1 MSNASAVSDP
11 DASSQPKAY
20 LVQERD
26 AEIIA
31 GNGSRLWLLADASDC
46 CGALGANRLRLEAGA
61 AGAKPHYHAR
71 SSEAFY
77 VLDGVLRMVVDGEA
91 VSVER
96 GGLVVI
102 PPGVVHSFG
111 AGPDAVADVLVT
123 LTPGVDRFD
132 YFRLLPKILRGEAD
146 PRALDEA
153 PQRYD
158 VHFVD
163 A

>member
-1 MSNASAVSDP
+1 MPNAGAIPDP
-11 DASSQPKAY
+11 DASAQPKTY
-20 LVQERD
+20 LIQERS
-26 AEIIA
+26 AETVA
-31 GNGSRLWLLADASDC
+31 GTGSRLWLLADASDC
-46 CGALGANRLRLEAGA
+46 CGALGVNRLRLGAGA
-61 AGAKPHYHAR
+61 AGAKPHFHAR

-77 VLDGVLRMVVDGEA
+77 VLEGVLRMVVDGEP
-91 VSVER
+91 VSVDR

-146 PRALDEA
+146 PRALAEA